1 MAVNRKMRFGL
12 IFSLLPVMV
21 VIIGLFAGGVLMAI
35 GQSLGYFSP
44 TGESGPTLRHY
55 LAIAIDREFWNSLRV
70 TLLLGGLATFLAA
83 AGGMLL
89 ALALRRLAERQ
100 RLFGLLIQIPLAVPH
115 LSTAIV
121 LIYLFSPSG
130 LAARVLHWIGLIAT
144 PADFPLLINDRA
156 GIGIVLAYLLK
167 ELPFVTI
174 MVLTLLSRIGEDLE
188 EVARTLG
195 ATAWQRFR
203 YVTLPMI
210 APAALSSS
218 LLVFAFIIGAF
229 ETPYLLGRT
238 YPATL
243 SVVAQRRYM
252 DPDLTMR
259 PGAIAMAVL
268 LSVLTTGLVWL
279 YLKLA
284 QRWSG
289 IERPLFF

>member
-1 MAVNRKMRFGL
+1 
-12 IFSLLPVMV
+12 
-21 VIIGLFAGGVLMAI
+21 MAI

-44 TGESGPTLRHY
+44 TGESGPTFRHY

-70 TLLLGGLATFLAA
+70 TLLFGGLATFLAA

-89 ALALRRLAERQ
+89 ALVLRRLAMRQ
-100 RLFGLLIQIPLAVPH
+100 RLVGLLIQIPLAVPH

-121 LIYLFSPSG
+121 LIYLLSPSG
-130 LAARVLHWIGLIAT
+130 LAARGLHWIGVIGA
-144 PADFPLLINDRA
+144 PDDFPLLINDRA

-174 MVLTLLSRIGEDLE
+174 MILTLLSRIGEDLE

-203 YVTLPMI
+203 HVTLPMI

-238 YPATL
+238 YPAML